1 MKKLFNIKLDTTSDY
16 MMDDK
21 LWPKACCDVM
31 VEPDDRMID
40 MAKILFGKEDGD
52 GYVDAYA
59 IIDPERKL
67 VTEFLII
74 YKDLDG
80 SEDSINIKV
89 SDVADSVEYYLTLK
103 DQGGTEFVNFI
114 AESNIRIHSLRCEQS
129 GSLVDVVD
137 DFLEDRDVRIPTSV
151 QEMKNDGEWNENSE
165 NNVRIYGSDY
175 DDLVAGFESCLEYGL
190 DNSMKDSIKAFYEW
204 QKKYLPDED
213 YFYNMLFEAGFTG
226 RQIEDAV
233 GEDAAVSTKK
243 YWEEHGFI

>member
-16 MMDDK
+16 MMDDT

-31 VEPDDRMID
+31 VEPDDLMID
-40 MAKILFGKEDGD
+40 MAKLLFGKEDGD
-52 GYVDAYA
+52 GYVDVYA

-67 VTEFLII
+67 VTEFHII
-74 YKDLDG
+74 YKDLD
-80 SEDSINIKV
+80 DSQDDITIKV
-89 SDVADSVEYYLTLK
+89 SDIADSVEYYLMLK

-129 GSLVDVVD
+129 GCLVDVVD
-137 DFLEDRDVRIPTSV
+137 DFLEDRDVRIPTSDA
-151 QEMKNDGEWNENSE
+151 EMDEATVMCNENRA
-165 NNVRIYGSDY
+165 RIYGPDY
-175 DDLVAGFESCLEYGL
+175 DELVDSFEGCLEYGL
-190 DNSMKDSIKAFYEW
+190 DNTIKDSIKALYEW

-233 GEDAAVSTKK
+233 GEDAAISTKK